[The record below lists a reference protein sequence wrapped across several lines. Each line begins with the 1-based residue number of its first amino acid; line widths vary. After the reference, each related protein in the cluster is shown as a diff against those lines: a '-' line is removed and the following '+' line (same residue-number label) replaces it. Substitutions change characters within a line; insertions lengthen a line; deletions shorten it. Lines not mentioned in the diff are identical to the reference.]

1 MTPNLITEIMP
12 KATKTQSAKP
22 APVHPGKSK
31 APVKPLVRRE
41 AATAALHDGKSLLS
55 KAVRVDAGALEAVL
69 AGINMTDDNKAR
81 ARAVLVDGRTMRDVA
96 REGQVSAELVSSV
109 VRRVRAQLTANVSPW
124 TMVTVPL
131 TLPLTLAEELRGFV
145 DAVSKL
151 SDQARAEALLRDV
164 LKATA
169 VAKAQA
175 L

>member
-1 MTPNLITEIMP
+1 MSPNLNAENMP
-12 KATKTQSAKP
+12 KATKNQDAKP
-22 APVHPGKSK
+22 APVDAGKSK
-31 APVKPLVRRE
+31 APVKPLVRRAR
-41 AATAALHDGKSLLS
+41 AAAALHDGKSLLS
-55 KAVRVDAGALEAVL
+55 KAVRVDAEALETVL
-69 AGINMTDDNKAR
+69 AGINMTADNKAR

-96 REGQVSAELVSSV
+96 REDHVSAELVSSV

-151 SDQARAEALLRDV
+151 GDQARAESLLRDV

-169 VAKAQA
+169 LAKAQA

>member
-1 MTPNLITEIMP
+1 MSPNRIAETMP
-12 KATKTQSAKP
+12 KATKTQGAKP
-22 APVHPGKSK
+22 APAQPGESK
-31 APVKPLVRRE
+31 APVKQLVRRE
-41 AATAALHDGKSLLS
+41 GAAAALHDGKSLLS
-55 KAVRVDAGALEAVL
+55 KAVRVDAEALEAVL

-81 ARAVLVDGRTMRDVA
+81 ARAVLVDGQTMRDVA
-96 REGQVSAELVSSV
+96 REDQVSAELVSSV

-151 SDQARAEALLRDV
+151 SDQRRAEALLREV

-169 VAKAQA
+169 LAKAQA

>member
-1 MTPNLITEIMP
+1 MP
-12 KATKTQSAKP
+12 KAPKTQGAKP
-22 APVHPGKSK
+22 APVSVRKPL
-31 APVKPLVRRE
+31 APAKPLVKRE
-41 AATAALHDGKSLLS
+41 GAAAALHDGKSLLS
-55 KAVRVDAGALEAVL
+55 KAVRVDADALDAVL
-69 AGINMTDDNKAR
+69 AGINMTEDNKAR
-81 ARAVLVDGRTMRDVA
+81 ARAVLVHGRTMRDVA

-151 SDQARAEALLRDV
+151 GDQARAESLLRDV

-169 VAKAQA
+169 LAKAQA

>member
-1 MTPNLITEIMP
+1 MSPNRIAETMP
-12 KATKTQSAKP
+12 KATKTQGAKP
-22 APVHPGKSK
+22 APAQPGKSK
-31 APVKPLVRRE
+31 TPVKQLVRRE
-41 AATAALHDGKSLLS
+41 GAAAALHDGKSLLS
-55 KAVRVDAGALEAVL
+55 KAVRVDAEALEAVL

-96 REGQVSAELVSSV
+96 REDQVSAELVSSV

-151 SDQARAEALLRDV
+151 SDQARAEALLREV

-169 VAKAQA
+169 LAKAQA

>member
-1 MTPNLITEIMP
+1 MP
-12 KATKTQSAKP
+12 KATKTQGAKP
-22 APVHPGKSK
+22 APAQPGKSR
-31 APVKPLVRRE
+31 APVKQLVRRE
-41 AATAALHDGKSLLS
+41 GAAAALHDGKSLLS
-55 KAVRVDAGALEAVL
+55 KAVRIEAEALEQVL

-81 ARAVLVDGRTMRDVA
+81 ARAVLVEGRTMRDVA
-96 REGQVSAELVSSV
+96 REDQVSAELVSSV

-151 SDQARAEALLRDV
+151 ADQSRAEALLREV

-169 VAKAQA
+169 LAKAQA